1 MDFMNNNNY
10 SLEFGSSSTK
20 KKLPD
25 TKLGVSVITSTCRPN
40 NINLIFKNFNTQT
53 HENKELIIVLNNND
67 MDIEEYTRSANK
79 YKNIKVLRLDE
90 SYTLGQC
97 KNYAIENSTKDYIA
111 FFDDDDYYSPNFLK
125 QSLEV
130 FGNVNTHIVGKASF
144 YIYFEQSKT
153 LALFHHGNMNQENKY
168 VSHVAD
174 PSMVFKRKIIDR
186 IGKYPETQV
195 NPDAIFQGKCLSYG
209 YRIYSTDRNNF
220 VLHRHTNPDINHTW
234 QIEEDALLK
243 SCEII
248 NENVVEPRLFMES
261 LQK

>member
-1 MDFMNNNNY
+1 MQFMNNNNY
-10 SLEFGSSSTK
+10 SLEFGSSSTE
-20 KKLPD
+20 KKL
-25 TKLGVSVITSTCRPN
+25 TNAKLGVTVITSTCRPN
-40 NINLIFKNFNTQT
+40 NMNLVFENFDRQGF
-53 HENKELIIVLNNND
+53 ENKELIIILNNND
-67 MDIEEYTRSANK
+67 MDIEKYRQNANK

-125 QSLEV
+125 QSLDV
-130 FGNVNTHIVGKASF
+130 FINTNADIVGKASF

-186 IGKYPETQV
+186 IGKYPKTQV

-209 YRIYSTDRNNF
+209 YRIYSTDRKNF
-220 VLHRHTNPDINHTW
+220 VLHRHPNPNIDHTW
-234 QIEEDALLK
+234 QIKEKTLLH
-243 SCEII
+243 SCDIVDYNII
-248 NENVVEPRLFMES
+248 EYRNYVDS
-261 LQK
+261 